1 LNSLQGCQAKNLGF
15 FLSFSFQRPEK
26 NYWVFARGDLF
37 MYEAYWGLTEPPF
50 SLTPDP
56 RFLYMSRGHED
67 ALMMLHYAISR
78 NKGAAMLS
86 GDIGL
91 GKTTVSRKL
100 LDLLDPVHNRVVLI
114 VNPILTPVQI
124 LQEILAQLDFETT
137 SRNRQVLVQELHK
150 QLLFF
155 YERGQRVV
163 LMIDEA
169 HLIRSTSTLEELRL
183 LLNCQMNDQ
192 FLLSLVLL
200 GQSEL
205 RPKIAKVPALEQR
218 LAVRQTLRPLDVTE
232 TGEMILHRLRVAGY
246 TAETSPFSPDAIYE
260 IHKFTKGYPRL
271 ISQIAD
277 NALMVGFA
285 QKAKLIDGYL
295 VHSVVSE
302 FTGKEAA

>member
-1 LNSLQGCQAKNLGF
+1 MPAEN
-15 FLSFSFQRPEK
+15 
-26 NYWVFARGDLF
+26 LF
-37 MYEAYWGLTEPPF
+37 MYEAHWGLSEPPF

-67 ALMMLHYAISR
+67 ALMMLHYAITR
-78 NKGAAMLS
+78 NKGAAMLA

-100 LDLLDPVHNRVVLI
+100 LELLDPVHNRVVMI

-124 LQEILAQLDFETT
+124 LQEILAQLDLETT

-150 QLLFF
+150 QLLWF
-155 YERGQRVV
+155 YERGERVV

-169 HLIRSTSTLEELRL
+169 HLIRSTGTLEELRL

-200 GQSEL
+200 GQNEL

-218 LAVRQTLRPLDVTE
+218 LAVRQSLKPLDVTE

-246 TAETSPFSPDAIYE
+246 AEEAHPFSPDAIFE
-260 IHKFTKGYPRL
+260 IHKHTKGYPRL

-277 NALMVGFA
+277 NALMIGFV
-285 QKAKLIDGYL
+285 QKVQLIDGYL
-295 VHSVVSE
+295 IHNIVNE
-302 FTGKEAA
+302 YFGREAA